1 MQLRKAERKNAK
13 IKAAITGPS
22 GSGKT
27 YSSLLL
33 ASGLTDWKNIAVID
47 TENGSAD
54 LYAHLGNYSVIS
66 LKEHKPDKYI
76 EAIEMCEKAGIEV
89 VIIDSITHEWQWC
102 KDYHS
107 SLPGNSFTNWGKV
120 TPLHDKF
127 LKKILNSDV
136 HVIATMR
143 TKQDYILQDKNGKK
157 VPEKVGLKTVQRD
170 GMDYEFTLVFDL
182 DIKHNATVSKDRTN
196 LFEDDIA
203 FVISENTGDRIA
215 EWCKKGTSKIDVIDM
230 IGKAKKLEDLKS
242 IWERYPEF
250 HTDLKEAFGKK
261 RELIEAA

>member
-13 IKAAITGPS
+13 IKIAVNGPS

-33 ASGLTDWKNIAVID
+33 ASGMTDWKNIAVID

-54 LYAHLGNYSVIS
+54 LYAHLGNYSVIA
-66 LKEHKPDKYI
+66 LDDYKPDSYI
-76 EAIEMCEKAGIEV
+76 KAIEVCEKAGIEV
-89 VIIDSITHEWQWC
+89 VIIDSITHEWEWC
-102 KDYHS
+102 KDYHN

-120 TPLHDKF
+120 TPLHDRF
-127 LKKILNSDV
+127 VKKILNADL
-136 HVIATMR
+136 HIIATTR

-157 VPEKVGLKTVQRD
+157 VPEKVGLKSVQRD

-182 DIKHNATVSKDRTN
+182 DIKHNATASKDRTS
-196 LFEDDIA
+196 LFENDTS
-203 FVISENTGDRIA
+203 FVISENIGDRIL
-215 EWCKKGTSKIDVIDM
+215 EWCKKGTSKLDVIDM
-230 IGKAKKLEDLKS
+230 IAKAKGIEELKD
-242 IWERYPEF
+242 IWNKYPHF
-250 HTDLKEAFGKK
+250 HNSLKEAFGRK